1 MARLKHTVLER
12 VSKEFKLRAAPN
24 VVPRTLLDEL
34 DKVKRHFNQ
43 ELPLSDWLGIRVYEP
58 EHRESG
64 EILWHLRKNPL
75 DKMQDI
81 VMIGYTCMKD
91 IHSWSKIS
99 RSWQSFMHVL
109 IVKRAAHK
117 LITCNNMLT
126 KTHAHKEGQLLISQL
141 NGLKLSRQLIRELS
155 TTTRKPR
162 LQHHRSTGLSTQA
175 RH

>member
-12 VSKEFKLRAAPN
+12 VSKEFKLRAVPN

-43 ELPLSDWLGIRVYEP
+43 ELPLSDWLGIRVYEL
-58 EHRESG
+58 EHWESG

-75 DKMQDI
+75 DKLQDI

-99 RSWQSFMHVL
+99 RNWQSFMHVL
-109 IVKRAAHK
+109 IVKRAFHTNLSPAT
-117 LITCNNMLT
+117 TCSQKHMLT
-126 KTHAHKEGQLLISQL
+126 
-141 NGLKLSRQLIRELS
+141 
-155 TTTRKPR
+155 RK
-162 LQHHRSTGLSTQA
+162 GNC
-175 RH
+175 